1 MPLTFDL
8 AGLAPEAPSPTDF
21 TDVELEPPTPTAATP
36 PPRLEER
43 RLSPAVTFLLLVYEG
58 SRGGACEGIL
68 EISSRILHTAATAA
82 SIMIA
87 VLWIIRHD
95 ILMLHRIDWFGAVVF
110 GVFALGEVLLFVSRL
125 FARYRHLGKGRERP
139 NPEQT
144 SLFGMLQQLIHR
156 DPFGATW
163 QAVVVLTIQ
172 AFVGLVSLFGFLVV
186 VAELMGNTGT
196 PETGFT
202 WSVLFV
208 FLAGAYCYT
217 GFCDA
222 LRIPEV
228 DFSNGWYLALE
239 FSAWRAILCTIVCP
253 LLAGAYVVYCRVCCP
268 GRWELVPQLWFL
280 QPGAAI
286 AE

>member
-1 MPLTFDL
+1 MWGTKRVCFLFPTGVCKCSACSIFQDL
-8 AGLAPEAPSPTDF
+8 QE
-21 TDVELEPPTPTAATP
+21 
-36 PPRLEER
+36 
-43 RLSPAVTFLLLVYEG
+43 
-58 SRGGACEGIL
+58 
-68 EISSRILHTAATAA
+68 LHT
-82 SIMIA
+82 
-87 VLWIIRHD
+87 
-95 ILMLHRIDWFGAVVF
+95 FF
-110 GVFALGEVLLFVSRL
+110 
-125 FARYRHLGKGRERP
+125 
-139 NPEQT
+139 
-144 SLFGMLQQLIHR
+144 
-156 DPFGATW
+156 
-163 QAVVVLTIQ
+163 Q